1 MQFTNVS
8 GLMVCDITD
17 HLPVFTVYDDNE
29 LDQKSPQKYFYKR
42 ARTEDSIYSLY
53 SDLIKQDW
61 NEVYN
66 KNDVENAYDTFMEI
80 FSTAYNKNCPIQQ
93 FCKNRKT
100 TKCPW
105 LTKGLQNACKKKNT
119 LYRQFI
125 RLRTEDSESRYKTY
139 KNKLTNILR
148 KAKKLYYTNLLYT
161 NKNNMKGVWGIL
173 NTIIKGNAKNNSY
186 PNYFTDGINDNHN
199 MNDIVESFN
208 SFFVNVGPDLAAEI
222 PECSNNEMES
232 LIDINSKTMFLS
244 GVTET
249 EIIDVIN
256 GCKNKSSTDC
266 FDIDMTLVKQIIHS
280 IVKPLTYICNL
291 SFQTGTVPN
300 KMKIAKVIPIH
311 KNGNKHIF
319 TNYRPVSL
327 LPQFSKILEKLY
339 NSRMDNFIDKHKL
352 INEGQYGF
360 RAARSTSMAI
370 IDAIEEITNSLEGKK
385 HAAGIFIDLK
395 KAFDT
400 LNHSILLK
408 KLDRY
413 GIRGVA
419 LSWIQSYLTGRQQYV
434 KMGEF
439 TSGYLD
445 IGCGVPQGS
454 VLGPKLFNLYIND
467 IFNVSK
473 LLKLVIFADD
483 TNVFYSNDNYSN
495 LVTNINCELS
505 KLKTWMDINKL
516 SLNLNK
522 TKVMFFGNYNGKPDS
537 VNIEGV
543 VLDTV
548 SEIKF
553 LGVIIDSK
561 LSWKPHIRHIQGK
574 VSKSISIIN
583 KAKFFLNY

>member
-1 MQFTNVS
+1 M
-8 GLMVCDITD
+8 
-17 HLPVFTVYDDNE
+17 
-29 LDQKSPQKYFYKR
+29 
-42 ARTEDSIYSLY
+42 
-53 SDLIKQDW
+53 
-61 NEVYN
+61 
-66 KNDVENAYDTFMEI
+66 
-80 FSTAYNKNCPIQQ
+80 
-93 FCKNRKT
+93 
-100 TKCPW
+100 
-105 LTKGLQNACKKKNT
+105 
-119 LYRQFI
+119 
-125 RLRTEDSESRYKTY
+125 
-139 KNKLTNILR
+139 
-148 KAKKLYYTNLLYT
+148 
-161 NKNNMKGVWGIL
+161 
-173 NTIIKGNAKNNSY
+173 
-186 PNYFTDGINDNHN
+186 
-199 MNDIVESFN
+199 
-208 SFFVNVGPDLAAEI
+208 
-222 PECSNNEMES
+222 
-232 LIDINSKTMFLS
+232 
-244 GVTET
+244 
-249 EIIDVIN
+249 
-256 GCKNKSSTDC
+256 TDC

-583 KAKFFLNY
+583 KAKFFLNYNALFLLYSSLVLPYLNYCVEVWGNNYKSSLHPLVILQKRAVRIIHKVGYYDHTNILFLQSKLLKMHDLVDFSTAQLLFKANKNVLPARIQMLFARTEGGYNLRGCDNFKTQAVSSTRKSMFVSVCGVKLWNKLGAEYKQCPNIHHFKSRYKKMVWSKYQKEEMGT